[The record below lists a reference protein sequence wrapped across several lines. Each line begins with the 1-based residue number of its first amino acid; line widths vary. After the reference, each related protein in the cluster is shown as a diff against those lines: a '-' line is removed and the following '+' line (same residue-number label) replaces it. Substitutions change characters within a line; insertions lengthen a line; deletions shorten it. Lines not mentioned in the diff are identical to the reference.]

1 MLAGL
6 SDVIRGAKFRFAA
19 IAAGGLVCLGAFAVS
34 HAATTHAD
42 VLKIRLG
49 GDRTA
54 TRIVI
59 DLNASATGKL
69 AADGAADRRVVV
81 NLAGVSAG
89 SGQQGGGQGLVKA
102 WMLDEAS
109 GGARL
114 RLDLAADAVIK
125 RRFLLP
131 PADGIGAYRYV
142 IDLAAAGPAPA
153 LGRAA
158 PLQAFPGGLNPAS
171 ALRLTSRPL
180 PSRAAPLSLK
190 KVVVIDAGHGGRDPG
205 AHGAQGVEKDVT
217 LAAARAL
224 KARLENSG
232 RYRVVLTR
240 QSDVYVPLETRVQ
253 IARRADADLFISL
266 HADAGSDP
274 NLRGAS
280 VYTLSE
286 KASSRAAK
294 FVNKDDWF
302 MKANM
307 AGDSGVSDI
316 LLDLTQRAT
325 KNRSAAFAEGLLVR
339 VERQTPLL
347 RRSHRDAGLVVLLA
361 PDVPA
366 VLLEMGFIT
375 NSGDESAL
383 RDAGRRT
390 RLMNAVGDAIDDYF
404 ARETRLAAR

>member
-1 MLAGL
+1 MLAGWR
-6 SDVIRGAKFRFAA
+6 DVVGGAKFRFAA
-19 IAAGGLVCLGAFAVS
+19 VAAGGIACLGAFAVS
-34 HAATTHAD
+34 HAAPTHPD
-42 VLKIRLG
+42 VLKVRLG
-49 GDRTA
+49 GDRSA
-54 TRIVI
+54 TRVVI
-59 DLNASATGKL
+59 DLDAAATGKL
-69 AADGAADRRVVV
+69 AGNGAADRRVVV

-89 SGQQGGGQGLVKA
+89 SGLQGGGQGLVKA
-102 WMLDEAS
+102 WVLDQTG

-114 RLDLAADAVIK
+114 RLDLVSDAVVK

-131 PADGIGAYRYV
+131 PADGVEAYRYV
-142 IDLAAAGPAPA
+142 IDLAAAAPSG
-153 LGRAA
+153 LGRG
-158 PLQAFPGGLNPAS
+158 PLKAFPARLGAQ
-171 ALRLTSRPL
+171 AAVRLTSQAT
-180 PSRAAPLSLK
+180 PSRKASLSLK

-205 AHGAQGVEKDVT
+205 AQGAQGVEKDVN
-217 LAAARAL
+217 LAAAKAL
-224 KARLENSG
+224 KARLERSG
-232 RYRVVLTR
+232 RYRVVMTR
-240 QSDVYVPLETRVQ
+240 ATDVYVPLETRVQ
-253 IARRADADLFISL
+253 IARRVDADLFISL

-325 KNRSAAFAEGLLVR
+325 KNRSAAFAEELLDR
-339 VERQTPLL
+339 VEKQAPLL

-375 NSGDESAL
+375 NAGDESAL
-383 RDAGRRT
+383 RDPGRRA
-390 RLMNAVGDAIDDYF
+390 RLMGAVGDAIDDYF
-404 ARETRLAAR
+404 SRETRLAAR